1 MVCDGQF
8 ERRCSGELKRIEEPC
23 RMMCMHFPNRFT
35 FSICCFLY
43 EMLVFA
49 ICCAESVY
57 RSTPLD
63 GFFFVHFD
71 SELLCTL
78 CNSAFE
84 QYDPRSCTKIV
95 VWFRCV
101 LLRFLLNM
109 KFDANDS
116 QMFTQISGLQF
127 HCGSISFSVS
137 ISIWTKWQIHQQRC
151 ADHKNTKKKREKQD
165 DHYRTKTDNRKFNFS
180 FRSFCETVNRKKTV
194 ESLFVFIKIRRIHYE
209 SMLCAYT
216 APRV

>member
-1 MVCDGQF
+1 MYALSKQVYVQYLLFLVRNVGFCN
-8 ERRCSGELKRIEEPC
+8 LLC
-23 RMMCMHFPNRFT
+23 R
-35 FSICCFLY
+35 
-43 EMLVFA
+43 V
-49 ICCAESVY
+49 SVPIY
-57 RSTPLD
+57 ASRW
-63 GFFFVHFD
+63 FFFVHFD

-137 ISIWTKWQIHQQRC
+137 ISIWTKCQIHQQRC
-151 ADHKNTKKKREKQD
+151 ADHKNTKKKR
-165 DHYRTKTDNRKFNFS
+165 KTG
-180 FRSFCETVNRKKTV
+180 
-194 ESLFVFIKIRRIHYE
+194 
-209 SMLCAYT
+209 
-216 APRV
+216 

>member
-35 FSICCFLY
+35 FNICCFLY

-57 RSTPLD
+57 RSTPPD

-137 ISIWTKWQIHQQRC
+137 ISIWTKCQIHQQRC
-151 ADHKNTKKKREKQD
+151 ADHKNTKKKR
-165 DHYRTKTDNRKFNFS
+165 KTG
-180 FRSFCETVNRKKTV
+180 
-194 ESLFVFIKIRRIHYE
+194 
-209 SMLCAYT
+209 
-216 APRV
+216 